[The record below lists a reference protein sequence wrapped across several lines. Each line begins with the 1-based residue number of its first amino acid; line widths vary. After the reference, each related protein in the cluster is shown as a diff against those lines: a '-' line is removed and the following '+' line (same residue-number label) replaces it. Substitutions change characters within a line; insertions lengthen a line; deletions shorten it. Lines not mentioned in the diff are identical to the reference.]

1 MSIQTK
7 KIKQQHGFT
16 LIEVMLVIVIA
27 GLMAS
32 MIQFSFSGDKDEE
45 TLDQSSR
52 RFAGLFDIA
61 AEYGMLNNIELGLMV
76 SRDSYQFLGY
86 DGVKWTD
93 VSENELFSEYQLP
106 DGVELVLQLDDLP
119 IEEPQLF
126 DSKLFTESQEDN
138 ESSFNSDD
146 DKEQEDDSEND
157 SEEGKEKKKKKLM
170 PQVYMLSGGD
180 ITPFSLRFQ
189 FIENNYTQP
198 KLHYKVTG
206 LYTTPL
212 IIEGPLFDE

>member
-1 MSIQTK
+1 MNFYSK
-7 KIKQQHGFT
+7 KIKQQNGFT

-32 MIQFSFSGDKDEE
+32 MIQFSFSGDKAEE

-52 RFAGLFDIA
+52 RFAGVFDIA
-61 AEYGMLNNIELGLMV
+61 AEYGMLNNVELGLMV
-76 SRDSYQFLGY
+76 SKNSYQFLGY
-86 DGVKWTD
+86 DGVTWTD
-93 VSENELFSEYQLP
+93 VSENELFNEYQLP
-106 DGVELVLQLDDLP
+106 EGVELVLQLDDLP

-126 DSKLFTESQEDN
+126 DSQLFTELQEEYENDVD
-138 ESSFNSDD
+138 SGDS
-146 DKEQEDDSEND
+146 KEQTDDSGNA
-157 SEEGKEKKKKKLM
+157 KEKKTLI

-189 FIENNYTQP
+189 FVENNYTEA

-212 IIEGPLFDE
+212 TIEGPLFDEK

>member
-1 MSIQTK
+1 MNFHSRK
-7 KIKQQHGFT
+7 VKQYNGFT

-27 GLMAS
+27 GLMVSA
-32 MIQFSFSGDKDEE
+32 IQFSFSGDKAEE

-52 RFAGLFDIA
+52 RFAGVFDIA
-61 AEYGMLNNIELGLMV
+61 AEYGMLNNVELGLMV
-76 SRDSYQFLGY
+76 SKNSYQFLGF
-86 DGVKWTD
+86 DGDKWTD
-93 VSENELFSEYQLP
+93 VSENELFTEYQLP

-126 DSKLFTESQEDN
+126 DSKLFTEQQKEK
-138 ESSFNSDD
+138 ESSFDLDND
-146 DKEQEDDSEND
+146 QEDDDSD
-157 SEEGKEKKKKKLM
+157 SEIKKKKLI

-189 FIENNYTQP
+189 FIENNYTEP

-212 IIEGPLFDE
+212 TVEGPLFDEK

>member
-1 MSIQTK
+1 MNFYSK
-7 KIKQQHGFT
+7 KIKQQNGFT

-32 MIQFSFSGDKDEE
+32 MIQFSFSGDKAEE

-52 RFAGLFDIA
+52 RFAGVFDIA
-61 AEYGMLNNIELGLMV
+61 AEYGMLNNVELGLMV
-76 SRDSYQFLGY
+76 SKNSYQFLGY
-86 DGVKWTD
+86 DGVTWTD
-93 VSENELFSEYQLP
+93 VSENELFNEYQLP
-106 DGVELVLQLDDLP
+106 EGVELVLQLDDLP

-126 DSKLFTESQEDN
+126 DSQMFTELQEEN
-138 ESSFNSDD
+138 ENDFDSGDS
-146 DKEQEDDSEND
+146 KEQTDDSDNV
-157 SEEGKEKKKKKLM
+157 KEKKKLI

-189 FIENNYTQP
+189 FVENNYTEA

-212 IIEGPLFDE
+212 TIEGPLFDEK

>member
-1 MSIQTK
+1 MNIDSR
-7 KIKQQHGFT
+7 KIKQQNGFT

-32 MIQFSFSGDKDEE
+32 MIQFSFSGDKAEE

-52 RFAGLFDIA
+52 RFAGVFDIA
-61 AEYGMLNNIELGLMV
+61 AEYGMLNNVELGLMV
-76 SRDSYQFLGY
+76 SKNSYQFLGY
-86 DGVKWTD
+86 DGVTWTD
-93 VSENELFSEYQLP
+93 VSENEIFSEYQLP
-106 DGVELVLQLDDLP
+106 EGVELVLQLDDLP

-126 DSKLFTESQEDN
+126 DSQMFTELQEEN
-138 ESSFNSDD
+138 ENDFDSGDS
-146 DKEQEDDSEND
+146 KEQTDDSDNV
-157 SEEGKEKKKKKLM
+157 KEKKKLI

-189 FIENNYTQP
+189 FVENNYTEA

-212 IIEGPLFDE
+212 TIEGPLFDEK

>member
-1 MSIQTK
+1 MSIQSK
-7 KIKQQHGFT
+7 KIKQQNGFT

-32 MIQFSFSGDKDEE
+32 MIQFSFSGNKAEE

-52 RFAGLFDIA
+52 RFAGIFDIA
-61 AEYGMLNNIELGLMV
+61 AEYGMLNNVELGLMI
-76 SRDSYQFLGY
+76 SKNSYQFLGY
-86 DGVKWTD
+86 DGTTWTD
-93 VSENELFSEYQLP
+93 VSENELFTEYQLP
-106 DGVELVLQLDDLP
+106 EGVELVLQLDDLP
-119 IEEPQLF
+119 IEEPQLL
-126 DSKLFTESQEDN
+126 DSEMFAQLQEEN
-138 ESSFNSDD
+138 ESSFDSDN
-146 DKEQEDDSEND
+146 DKDEDDSDKEI
-157 SEEGKEKKKKKLM
+157 EKKKLI

-189 FIENNYTQP
+189 FVENNYTEP

-212 IIEGPLFDE
+212 TVEGPLFDEK

>member
-1 MSIQTK
+1 MSIQSK
-7 KIKQQHGFT
+7 KIKLQNGFT

-32 MIQFSFSGDKDEE
+32 MIQFSFSGNKAEE

-52 RFAGLFDIA
+52 RFAGIFDIA
-61 AEYGMLNNIELGLMV
+61 AEYGMLNNVELGLMV
-76 SRDSYQFLGY
+76 GKNSYQFLGY
-86 DGVKWTD
+86 DGISWTD
-93 VSENELFSEYQLP
+93 VSENELFSQYQLP
-106 DGVELVLQLDDLP
+106 EGVELVLQLDDLP
-119 IEEPQLF
+119 IEEPQLL
-126 DSKLFTESQEDN
+126 DSKLFAELQEEN
-138 ESSFNSDD
+138 ESSFDSDND
-146 DKEQEDDSEND
+146 REEDDSDNEI
-157 SEEGKEKKKKKLM
+157 EKKKLI

-189 FIENNYTQP
+189 FVENNYTEP

-212 IIEGPLFDE
+212 TVEGPLFDEK

>member
-1 MSIQTK
+1 MNFHSRK
-7 KIKQQHGFT
+7 VKQYNGFT

-27 GLMAS
+27 GLMVSA
-32 MIQFSFSGDKDEE
+32 IQFSFSGDKAEE
-45 TLDQSSR
+45 TLDQSSK
-52 RFAGLFDIA
+52 RFAGVFDIA
-61 AEYGMLNNIELGLMV
+61 AEYGMLNNVELGLMV
-76 SRDSYQFLGY
+76 SKNSYQFLGF

-93 VSENELFSEYQLP
+93 VSENELFIEYQLP

-126 DSKLFTESQEDN
+126 DSKLFTEQQKEK
-138 ESSFNSDD
+138 ESSFDLDND
-146 DKEQEDDSEND
+146 QEDDDSD
-157 SEEGKEKKKKKLM
+157 SEIKKKKLI

-189 FIENNYTQP
+189 FIENNYTEP

-212 IIEGPLFDE
+212 TVEGPFFDEK

>member
-1 MSIQTK
+1 MNFHSRK
-7 KIKQQHGFT
+7 VKQYNGFT

-27 GLMAS
+27 GLMVSA
-32 MIQFSFSGDKDEE
+32 IQFSFSGDKAEE

-52 RFAGLFDIA
+52 RFAGVFDIA
-61 AEYGMLNNIELGLMV
+61 AEYGMLNNVELGLMV
-76 SRDSYQFLGY
+76 SKNSYQFLGF

-93 VSENELFSEYQLP
+93 VSENELFIEYQLP

-126 DSKLFTESQEDN
+126 DSKLFTEQQKEK
-138 ESSFNSDD
+138 ESSFDLDND
-146 DKEQEDDSEND
+146 QEDDDSD
-157 SEEGKEKKKKKLM
+157 SEIKKKKLI

-189 FIENNYTQP
+189 FIENNYTEP

-212 IIEGPLFDE
+212 TVEGPFFDEK